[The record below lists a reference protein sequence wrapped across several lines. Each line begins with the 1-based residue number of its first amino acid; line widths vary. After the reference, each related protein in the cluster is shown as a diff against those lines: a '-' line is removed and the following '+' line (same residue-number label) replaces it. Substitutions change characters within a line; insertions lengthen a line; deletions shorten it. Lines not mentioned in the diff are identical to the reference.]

1 MQEGNK
7 ILGML
12 KILQFGLEIFNL
24 SPVAYITVDFKK
36 LVSDL
41 FRTGSSVV

>member
-1 MQEGNK
+1 MREGNK
-7 ILGML
+7 LLGML
-12 KILQFGLEIFNL
+12 KIMQFGLEIFSL

-41 FRTGSSVV
+41 LRAGSAVI